1 MNQNKLVESYK
12 KMLRIRFFEERI
24 EQLFAEGLIQG
35 TTHPAIGQEAVAV
48 GVCNALADGDYI
60 TSTHRGHAHF
70 LARGADPKR
79 IMAELYG
86 RESGYSGGR
95 GGSQLMADYSIGFL
109 GGNGITGGSVPVAA
123 GAAFCAKYTK
133 NGKIAVAFYG
143 DGAANQGA
151 VHEAMNLAGLWALP
165 ILFICEN
172 NMYAMSTHVDDSLPI
187 RDIADRASGYG
198 FDGVE
203 VDGNDLIAVENTVK
217 KAATRARSGKGPTL
231 IECKTYRL
239 SGHSR
244 GDPRHYRTKEEEAQ
258 ARLACPIAR
267 MKSMLYK
274 SGGLNA
280 QTEQTLQNE
289 ACQVIDDAVSFA
301 LDSDFPNPAELSR
314 GIFV

>member
-1 MNQNKLVESYK
+1 
-12 KMLRIRFFEERI
+12 MLLIRFFEERI
-24 EQLFAEGLIQG
+24 EQLFTEGLIQG

-123 GAAFCAKYTK
+123 GAAFSAKYTN
-133 NGKIAVAFYG
+133 NGRIAVAFYG

-172 NMYAMSTHVDDSLPI
+172 NMYAMSTPVDDALPI
-187 RDIADRASGYG
+187 RDIANRAAGYG
-198 FDGVE
+198 FEGVE
-203 VDGNDLIAVENTVK
+203 VDGNDLIAVENTVT
-217 KAATRARSGKGPTL
+217 KAANRARSGKGPTL

-258 ARLACPIAR
+258 ARRACPIAR
-267 MKSMLYK
+267 MKSLLYK
-274 SGGLNA
+274 SSELNA

-289 ACQVIDDAVSFA
+289 ACQVIDDAVKFA
-301 LDSDFPNPAELSR
+301 LDSDFPDAAELSR
-314 GIFV
+314 GVFV